1 VKVLFDTSVLVAAL
15 VEAHPM
21 HQRALPWMQRAK
33 AGEITMVVT
42 SHSVAKL
49 YAVLTALP
57 VQPRITAALAWQL
70 IHENIAR
77 AATMIALSWGDYRAV
92 IKQLPRG
99 GIVGGV
105 IYDALIVRAA
115 QKARAARLVTL
126 NPTDFQR
133 VWPDGHHV
141 ITAP

>member
-33 AGEITMVVT
+33 AGEITMVVA

-77 AATMIALSWGDYRAV
+77 AA
-92 IKQLPRG
+92 
-99 GIVGGV
+99 
-105 IYDALIVRAA
+105 
-115 QKARAARLVTL
+115 QKARATRLITL
-126 NPTDFQR
+126 NPGDFER
-133 VWPDGHHV
+133 VWPEGRRV
-141 ITAP
+141 IATP

>member
-1 VKVLFDTSVLVAAL
+1 MKVLFDTSVLVAAL

-33 AGEITMVVT
+33 AGEITMVVA

-77 AATMIALSWGDYRAV
+77 AATVIALSWGDYRAV
-92 IKQLPRG
+92 IKQLSGSGVVG
-99 GIVGGV
+99 GIT
-105 IYDALIVRAA
+105 YDALIARAA
-115 QKARAARLVTL
+115 QKARATRLITL
-126 NPTDFQR
+126 NPGDFER
-133 VWPDGHHV
+133 VWPEGRHV
-141 ITAP
+141 IATP